1 VTPWPRQPDPLAL
14 DPAGSAGDDRLRLRF
29 SIDASCR
36 LSLEINDLL
45 CPTAAPTTLVLGD
58 LR

>member
-1 VTPWPRQPDPLAL
+1 LAL